1 MGIDTK
7 LSPKVTIT
15 AMFVEAP
22 SMSAIVS
29 GPTNLQMRSIRRIR
43 ALRATLPVSSA
54 RKSTCNHLRS
64 LA

>member
-43 ALRATLPVSSA
+43 ALRATLHENQP
-54 RKSTCNHLRS
+54 TTI
-64 LA
+64 